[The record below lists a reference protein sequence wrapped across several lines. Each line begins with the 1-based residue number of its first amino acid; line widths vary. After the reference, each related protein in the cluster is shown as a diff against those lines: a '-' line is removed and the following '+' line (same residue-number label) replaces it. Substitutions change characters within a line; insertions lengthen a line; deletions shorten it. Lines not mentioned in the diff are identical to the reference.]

1 MAEAIFFIHNKEVI
15 MLGGLG
21 LVIAAIV
28 FFVWRKSTKQWQ
40 RVVAWIAAIWGI
52 ISIFI
57 IILAIIAASGQ

>member
-1 MAEAIFFIHNKEVI
+1 

-40 RVVAWIAAIWGI
+40 RVVAWIAAIWAIVSILI
-52 ISIFI
+52 IF
-57 IILAIIAASGQ
+57 LAILSASGQ